1 MPPSLGGIELD
12 KEYAVVMKG
21 ITKRFPGVLAN
32 DHVDLFVEKG
42 EIHAIVGENGAGKTT
57 LMNQLYG
64 LLHPDE
70 GEIYVFGKK
79 VHFKGPREAIEH
91 GIGMVHQHFML
102 VDNLTVAENVV
113 LGSETKKGF
122 LFDLNEARKV
132 VKDLSEKYGLLVDV
146 DAKIEDIPVGMQQR
160 VEIIKTLYR
169 GAEILILDEPTAV
182 LTPQEAEELFEILR
196 RLKKSG
202 KTIIFISHKLN
213 EVMEISDNVTV
224 MRLGKVTG
232 RLKTSET
239 NPKEI
244 ARLMVG
250 RDVVLR
256 VEKENKEPGDV
267 VFEVKDL
274 WVKDNRGLDAVKGVS
289 LKEPGDVVFEVKDLW
304 VKDNR
309 GLDAVKGV
317 SLKVRRGEI
326 VGIAGVAGNGQT
338 ELVEAITGLRK
349 VEKGKIIFDGI
360 DVTGF
365 SPREL
370 RDMGMAHIPEDRL
383 KYGLIVEY
391 PAYYNLILG
400 RHHRFPFSESNFL
413 NKRFI
418 LKNAE
423 DLFEEFD
430 IRPRKPEMLG
440 GNFSGGNQQKIVVA
454 RELSH
459 EPKFM
464 VISQPTRGLDVG
476 AIEFIHKTILR
487 MRARNV
493 GILLISMELEEI
505 FSLSDRILVIYEGE
519 IMGETRP
526 EETTF
531 EKVGLM
537 MAGHRLE
544 EVER

>member
-1 MPPSLGGIELD
+1 
-12 KEYAVVMKG
+12 
-21 ITKRFPGVLAN
+21 
-32 DHVDLFVEKG
+32 
-42 EIHAIVGENGAGKTT
+42 
-57 LMNQLYG
+57 
-64 LLHPDE
+64 
-70 GEIYVFGKK
+70 
-79 VHFKGPREAIEH
+79 
-91 GIGMVHQHFML
+91 
-102 VDNLTVAENVV
+102 
-113 LGSETKKGF
+113 
-122 LFDLNEARKV
+122 
-132 VKDLSEKYGLLVDV
+132 
-146 DAKIEDIPVGMQQR
+146 MQQR

-182 LTPQEAEELFEILR
+182 LTPQETEELFEILR
-196 RLKKSG
+196 KLKKSG

-213 EVMEISDNVTV
+213 EVMEISDNITV

-232 RLKTSET
+232 KLKTSKT

-256 VEKENKEPGDV
+256 VEKESKEPGEV

-289 LKEPGDVVFEVKDLW
+289 F
-304 VKDNR
+304 
-309 GLDAVKGV
+309 
-317 SLKVRRGEI
+317 KVRRGEI

-349 VEKGKIIFDGI
+349 IEKGKIIFDGH
-360 DVTGF
+360 DVTGA

-383 KYGLIVEY
+383 KHGLIVEY

-400 RHHRFPFSESNFL
+400 KHHRYPFSENSFL
-413 NKRFI
+413 NKKLI
-418 LKNAE
+418 LKNAKE
-423 DLFEEFD
+423 LFEEFD

-464 VISQPTRGLDVG
+464 VVSQPTRGLDVG
-476 AIEFIHKTILR
+476 AIEFIHKTILK
-487 MRARNV
+487 MRSKNV

-519 IMGETRP
+519 D
-526 EETTF
+526 F
-531 EKVGLM
+531 F
-537 MAGHRLE
+537 
-544 EVER
+544 